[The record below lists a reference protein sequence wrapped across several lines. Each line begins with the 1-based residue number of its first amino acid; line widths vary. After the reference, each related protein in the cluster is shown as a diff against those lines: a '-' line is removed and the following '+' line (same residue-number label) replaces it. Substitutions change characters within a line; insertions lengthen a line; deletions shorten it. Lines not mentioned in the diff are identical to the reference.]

1 MAVET
6 ADDRAAMLDVD
17 NGFAEA
23 ATHINEYGIEST
35 LNGIFD
41 NQYFA
46 ADTGISGVAFAES
59 NPTFVGRTAD
69 FTNIR
74 YGDRL
79 EISSVTWVIREIMPD
94 GTGFTE
100 LTLERGE

>member
-6 ADDRAAMLDVD
+6 AADRAAMLAVD
-17 NGFAEA
+17 DGFGVSAS
-23 ATHINEYGIEST
+23 HINEYGVEST
-35 LNGIFD
+35 LTGIFD

-59 NPTFVGRTAD
+59 NPTFLGRTED
-69 FTNIR
+69 FTDIR

-79 EISSVTWVIREIMPD
+79 EIGAVVWVIREIMPD

>member
-6 ADDRAAMLDVD
+6 AADRAAMLDID
-17 NGFAEA
+17 YGFAIA

-35 LNGIFD
+35 VNGIFD

-46 ADTGISGVAFAES
+46 ANSGMGSVAFAES
-59 NPTFVGRTAD
+59 NPIFTGETAD
-69 FTNIR
+69 FTDIR

-79 EISSVTWVIREIMPD
+79 EINSVTWIIREIMPD